1 MEQQKYNHIKK
12 MTAFISIIF
21 FVSADRLFKFLAVG
35 DYAEKQVNILGNFF
49 RFSFMKNYNIAFSLP
64 FSGSVLNYLIP
75 GIILYF
81 IFSFIFLLFKKEYL
95 SALFFLAIIMGAAS
109 NFYDRL
115 HYGYVIDYLELRY
128 FTVFNLA
135 DAIIVLGAGG
145 LVVKNFLIKK
155 QSRECGTVL

>member
-1 MEQQKYNHIKK
+1 

-21 FVSADRLFKFLAVG
+21 FVSADRLLKSLAVG
-35 DYAEKQVNILGNFF
+35 SYVEKQVNILGDIFK
-49 RFSFMKNYNIAFSLP
+49 FSFMKNYNIAFSLP
-64 FSGSVLNYLIP
+64 FSGSLLNYLIA

-95 SALFFLAIIMGAAS
+95 SALFFFAIIMGATS

-115 HYGYVIDYLELRY
+115 YYGYVIDYLELKY

-145 LVVKNFLIKK
+145 LIVKNFVIKK
-155 QSRECGTVL
+155 QPV